1 MSEFNPYQTPAAD
14 IATRSSLEDRLAGR
28 GQRFAAAMIDGLIS
42 IALMTPILMAMGY
55 FDYAQHG
62 RRPPLALAAVCLLI
76 SFGVFAAVHFI
87 PINNNG
93 QTVGKKLI
101 RIRIADLEQD
111 KPHAATI
118 LGRRYLPLYVVQLI
132 PLLGPLLSTIDV
144 LFIFRSDRR
153 CVHDL
158 IAGTQ
163 VVRCE

>member
-14 IATRSSLEDRLAGR
+14 VEPRPPTEAQLAGR

-62 RRPPLALAAVCLLI
+62 RRPPFALVVVSLLI
-76 SFGVFAAVHFI
+76 SFGIFAAVHFI

-101 RIRIADLEQD
+101 KIRIADLAQD
-111 KPHAATI
+111 KPHAAII
-118 LGRRYLPLYVVQLI
+118 LGRRYLPIYLAQLI
-132 PLLGPLLSTIDV
+132 PVLGPLLSTIDV

-158 IAGTQ
+158 IASTQ

>member
-14 IATRSSLEDRLAGR
+14 IETHQPNDERLASR
-28 GQRFAAAMIDGLIS
+28 GQRFFAAMIDGLIS
-42 IALMTPILMAMGY
+42 LVLMTPILMAMGY
-55 FDYAQHG
+55 FDYTQHG
-62 RRPPLALAAVCLLI
+62 RRPPFALVVVSLII
-76 SFGVFAAVHFI
+76 SFGVFAAVHFM

-93 QTVGKKLI
+93 QTVGKKLLK
-101 RIRIADLEQD
+101 IRIADLNQD

-118 LGRRYLPLYVVQLI
+118 LGRRYLPVYLVQLI
-132 PLLGPLLSTIDV
+132 PLLGPLLSTVDV